1 LFFDRI
7 LYNFIPFQFILYLM
21 SLSVIRIDLSCLE
34 VMQIADGMS
43 VVVLLMCLL
52 ISEMMQGGM
61 PRGVPPPVKLK
72 SRYNPSVGA
81 T

>member
-1 LFFDRI
+1 MFGS
-7 LYNFIPFQFILYLM
+7 Y
-21 SLSVIRIDLSCLE
+21 S
-34 VMQIADGMS
+34 DGML

-61 PRGVPPPVKLK
+61 PQGVPPPVKLK
-72 SRYNPSVGA
+72 SSHNPSVGA